1 MVHVFC
7 LFLVVSIQIGSPYLW
22 VLHPARIEN
31 IQKKNK
37 IPESS
42 KKQNLNLTYVWSIY
56 RAFTLYYALLI
67 NLEMI

>member
-22 VLHPARIEN
+22 VLHPAWIEN

-42 KKQNLNLTYVWSIY
+42 KKQNLNLTYV
-56 RAFTLYYALLI
+56 
-67 NLEMI
+67 